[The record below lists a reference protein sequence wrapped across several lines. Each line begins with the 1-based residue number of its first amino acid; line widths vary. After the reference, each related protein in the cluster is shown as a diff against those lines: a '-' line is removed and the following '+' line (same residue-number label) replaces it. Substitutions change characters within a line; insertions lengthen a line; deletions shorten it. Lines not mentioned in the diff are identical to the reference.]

1 MPPKGLINVAVLR
14 QGILKRAFLLL
25 YNVLFFTVN
34 SVFLYAFHPPSPSP
48 PPQKKRRKAAIM
60 MV

>member
-48 PPQKKRRKAAIM
+48 PPKKKGGRQQ
-60 MV
+60 